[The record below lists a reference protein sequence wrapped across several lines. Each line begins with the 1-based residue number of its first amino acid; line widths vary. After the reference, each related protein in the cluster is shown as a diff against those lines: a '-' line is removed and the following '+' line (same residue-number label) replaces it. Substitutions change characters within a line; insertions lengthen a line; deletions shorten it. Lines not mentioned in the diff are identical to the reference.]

1 MPAAVGTVT
10 DRVWTLQELSILHE
24 LHNPVAVVVYGLF
37 DSSHSSSSLQESAR
51 VIFQNTSSVQQFGVP
66 RSSTDHEIV
75 LHSLSNEEQQL
86 RRTWI
91 FQIAQGKAVQQAE
104 VEIYKLFGPL
114 FSGIADDVL
123 GCTARIESKPIRVQT
138 LPGKTESAIMHVVDM
153 EASNADRHIGNA
165 DKRFAAMMQHTPLH
179 TFLFNKHGKLLVA
192 NDAAMEAC
200 LHSTAGLKV
209 SEGQDVTLKTL
220 FDLGSYPGGE
230 EESQT
235 EYEDAVQAIFH
246 LQLERYCHTQ
256 AHHNPEKGGAMRW
269 ECIEMWPMQDPVD
282 SSPAVLVKRYNVT
295 QQKELELQLSCQ
307 QEALQKQNQVL
318 EQDSADMQQ
327 ERLRLEL
334 EAKALAQRLD
344 AVMHDKFEHQSSGFD
359 ADTPIDKTLNFLHA
373 FIAGERPPVQTAMDL
388 YHILSE
394 SDTHLRNPVALE
406 TQLLADEGMDNEV
419 GKSMLQ
425 LLQGSHRVPRDLAR
439 GVSKTA
445 SSGLITGLSRQGS
458 LSSFIPANITPVI
471 ERWLKDAESNWQF
484 DIFGFAE
491 ACSGASLS
499 MLGFH
504 LYKQAGM
511 IRDFKLDEQKLCN
524 WLQRIESGYDA
535 SNPYHNSIHATS
547 VLQMAHMLLCHG
559 GILKSKAVSR
569 AQYMSSYWS
578 AITHDYEHGGLNNDF
593 LIKTAS
599 PLAILYNDQSPL
611 ENHHCAAAARL
622 LFDPSCQYIQFAALT
637 SETIMQ
643 VRNCCI
649 NQVLGTDMK
658 KHFDITSRFQA
669 AFKRPLANSLGSANR
684 FESPEVDWDKIKPE
698 DKTLA
703 HQMLLKCADIGHLA
717 VDPKTHKRWA
727 LQLEEEFFRQGD
739 KEKGAGLAVSPLM
752 DRTMK
757 GGMTRSQMG
766 FFNIV
771 GIPLFKTMV
780 ELFEDAQPML
790 DGVLTNFRHWEAGT
804 ANV

>member
-1 MPAAVGTVT
+1 MPAAVGTLT

-37 DSSHSSSSLQESAR
+37 DSSQSSSSLQESAH

-66 RSSTDHEIV
+66 RSSADHSNA
-75 LHSLSNEEQQL
+75 LHSLSNEERQF
-86 RRTWI
+86 RRNWI
-91 FQIAQGKAVQQAE
+91 FQIAQGKAVQQPR
-104 VEIYKLFGPL
+104 VDIYKLFGPL
-114 FSGIADDVL
+114 FSGKADDVL
-123 GCTARIESKPIRVQT
+123 GCKARIESKPIKVQT
-138 LPGKTESAIMHVVDM
+138 LPGKAESAIMHVVDM
-153 EASNADRHIGNA
+153 EASNADKHIS
-165 DKRFAAMMQHTPLH
+165 KRFAAMVQHTPLH

-209 SEGQDVTLKTL
+209 SPGQDVTLKAL
-220 FDLGSYPGGE
+220 FDMGSYPGGE
-230 EESQT
+230 EEAHT
-235 EYEDAVQAIFH
+235 AYEDAVQAIFH

-282 SSPAVLVKRYNVT
+282 LSPAVLVKRYNVT
-295 QQKELELQLSCQ
+295 HQKELELQLSGQ
-307 QEALQKQNQVL
+307 QEALQKQNQAL
-318 EQDSADMQQ
+318 EQDSADLHQD
-327 ERLRLEL
+327 RVRLEL
-334 EAKALAQRLD
+334 EAQALAQRLD
-344 AVMHDKFEHQSSGFD
+344 AVMHDKFGPQSSGFD

-373 FIAGERPPVQTAMDL
+373 FIAGERPLVQTAMDL

-406 TQLLADEGMDNEV
+406 TQLLADEGMDDEV
-419 GKSMLQ
+419 GESMLQ
-425 LLQGSHRVPRDLAR
+425 LLQGSNRVTRELAR
-439 GVSKTA
+439 GVSVSKTA
-445 SSGLITGLSRQGS
+445 GVITS
-458 LSSFIPANITPVI
+458 LSHQSSLSAFIPANITPAI

-504 LYKQAGM
+504 LYRQAGM

-524 WLQRIESGYDA
+524 WLHRIESGYNVN
-535 SNPYHNSIHATS
+535 NPYHNSTHATS
-547 VLQMAHMLLCHG
+547 VLQMTHMLLCHG
-559 GILKSKAVSR
+559 GILKSKVLSR

-593 LIKTAS
+593 LIKTAN

-637 SETIMQ
+637 SEAIKQ
-643 VRNCCI
+643 VRDCCI

-669 AFKRPLANSLGSANR
+669 AFRRPPANSLGSTNR
-684 FESPEVDWDKIKPE
+684 CESLQVDWDKIKPE

-703 HQMLLKCADIGHLA
+703 HQMVVKCADIGHLA
-717 VDPKTHKRWA
+717 ADPKTHKRWA
-727 LQLEEEFFRQGD
+727 LLLEEEFFRQGD

-752 DRTMK
+752 DRTMQ
-757 GGMTRSQMG
+757 GGMTRSQLG

-771 GIPLFKTMV
+771 GVPLFKTMV
-780 ELFEDAQPML
+780 ELFEEAQPML

-804 ANV
+804 TDV